1 MTEEAGL
8 ASSTGSDETKHISN
22 TTHGMPSEPDTSKNL
37 PQVCFDYSIVYLEHA
52 SQRAHIFSNS
62 ILGGLLF
69 LLLCNIRSTVQL

>member
-52 SQRAHIFSNS
+52 SQ
-62 ILGGLLF
+62 
-69 LLLCNIRSTVQL
+69 